1 MGARFVWINALV
13 GGVFAVAVDA
23 KQRLIGQHL
32 ADLGV
37 DLGNISTPSDAAN
50 RIHSGIPVLIGLSF
64 SRALSS
70 NRSAARLLVGVP
82 KIVQKT
88 SGVVLARSMADI
100 DP

>member
-37 DLGNISTPSDAAN
+37 DLGNIRYAFKCGNTGFIPAFPS
-50 RIHSGIPVLIGLSF
+50 
-64 SRALSS
+64 
-70 NRSAARLLVGVP
+70 
-82 KIVQKT
+82 
-88 SGVVLARSMADI
+88 
-100 DP
+100 